1 MTDAN
6 DPDKGGRPA
15 LDPADK
21 KSSTIGVRVTAGE
34 RARLQE
40 KADALGLRG
49 LSTFLRKAGLGRQLP
64 TPPPSIPNADCY
76 QELGRVGKNLN
87 DQLVALHGVRAELV
101 ENPALGVEAM
111 REIAAATRVTEQ
123 TLAEVRKLRA
133 LLIGIDGGEVAR

>member
-6 DPDKGGRPA
+6 DHDKGGRPA

-64 TPPPSIPNADCY
+64 TPPPSLPNADCY

-101 ENPALGVEAM
+101 GNPALGVEAM

-133 LLIGIDGGEVAR
+133 VLIGIDGGEGAR